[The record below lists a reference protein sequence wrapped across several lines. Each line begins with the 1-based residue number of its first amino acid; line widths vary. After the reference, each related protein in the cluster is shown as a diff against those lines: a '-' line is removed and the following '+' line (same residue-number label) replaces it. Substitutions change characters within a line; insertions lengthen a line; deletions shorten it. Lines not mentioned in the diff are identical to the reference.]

1 MSAAEGRVRGKVALV
16 TGAARGQGRAHA
28 VRLAEEGAD
37 VIVVDLCGDVQTV
50 GYPMP
55 TREDLDATVVEIEK
69 RDRRAVA
76 RIADVRDGSALA
88 AAVRDG
94 VAELGGLDIVVANA
108 GILSVALDEPT
119 DPADRRRVWETTL
132 AVNLTG
138 VWNTV
143 EAVTPILVE
152 AGRGG
157 AIVLTS
163 STQGLNYAANND
175 ISLTAYTASKHGVVG
190 LMRSTAADLAPH
202 GIRVNSV
209 HPTGVNTPMVTNEI
223 MTAYGAKHPRLGELM
238 GNLLPV
244 GVVEPEDV
252 SEAVLYL
259 VSESGRYITGTTMPI
274 DAGHLLT

>member
-1 MSAAEGRVRGKVALV
+1 MGRVEGKVALV

-28 VRLAEEGAD
+28 LALAREGAD
-37 VIVVDLCGDVQTV
+37 IIAVDICGPVQSV
-50 GYPMP
+50 QYPMP
-55 TREDLDATVVEIEK
+55 SRADLDDTAARIEK
-69 RDRRAVA
+69 LDRRAVA
-76 RIADVRDGSALA
+76 RVADVRDFVALSAA
-88 AAVRDG
+88 IDEG
-94 VAELGGLDIVVANA
+94 VGELGGLDIVIANA
-108 GILSVALDEPT
+108 GILSVTLDEPT
-119 DPADRRRVWETTL
+119 EHEARRSVWEATL
-132 AVNLTG
+132 GVNLTG

-143 EAVTPILVE
+143 EAVTPIMVK
-152 AGRGG
+152 AGKGG

-209 HPTGVNTPMVTNEI
+209 HPTGVNTPMVTNQV
-223 MTAYGAKHPRLGELM
+223 MTDYGAKHPRLGELM

-259 VSESGRYITGTTMPI
+259 VSESGRYITGTTMPV

>member
-1 MSAAEGRVRGKVALV
+1 MGRVEGKVALV

-28 VRLAEEGAD
+28 VALAREGAD
-37 VIVVDLCGDVQTV
+37 VVLVDVCAPVATVQ
-50 GYPMP
+50 YPMP
-55 TREDLDATVVEIEK
+55 TRADLDETVAQIEK
-69 RDRRAVA
+69 LDRRAVA
-76 RIADVRDGSALA
+76 RVADVRDYEALA
-88 AAVRDG
+88 AAVAEG

-108 GILSVALDEPT
+108 GILSVSVDEPT
-119 DPADRRRVWETTL
+119 DRATRRAVWEATIG
-132 AVNLTG
+132 VNLTG

-143 EAVTPILVE
+143 EVVTPILVE

-175 ISLTAYTASKHGVVG
+175 ISLTSYTASKHGVVG

-202 GIRVNSV
+202 GIRVNSI
-209 HPTGVNTPMVTNEI
+209 HPTGVNTPMVTNQV
-223 MTAYGAKHPRLGELM
+223 MGDYGAKHPRLGELM

-244 GVVEPEDV
+244 GVVEPEDI
-252 SEAVLYL
+252 SEAMLYL
-259 VSESGRYITGTTMPI
+259 VAESGRYVTGVTMPV